1 MSSPAPASAPLVFV
15 DTETDGTHPDRK
27 IWEIAIIRREP
38 DTDRGPG
45 RETTWQSF
53 VEIDLGAADPF
64 GLRVGR
70 FHERHPYGRYLSGR
84 ATERPEADD
93 DDATT
98 HVLHPNGSELW
109 DGYLSGISAAE
120 EIARL
125 THGAHWI
132 GMVPGFDAEAVAAL
146 LRFQGLTP
154 TWDYH
159 LTDVRP
165 LAAGYILGRGGDAST
180 AMPTAELS
188 SLCGVPEAAEDER
201 HTALG
206 DARWTM
212 RLYDAITSGR
222 AAGLPS

>member
-1 MSSPAPASAPLVFV
+1 MSSPDPAAAPLVFV

-53 VEIDLGAADPF
+53 VEIDLGAANPF
-64 GLRVGR
+64 GLRIGR
-70 FHERHPYGRYLSGR
+70 FHERHPYGRYLSGQ
-84 ATERPEADD
+84 TSEYPEVDADD
-93 DDATT
+93 ETMT
-98 HVLHPNGSELW
+98 HLDPN
-109 DGYLSGISAAE
+109 YLSALPAAE
-120 EIARL
+120 KIARL